1 MLIILCQVVR
11 QVCSILKFS
20 DEQRATLH
28 DLARYILEHVF
39 MRPVIFK
46 DGEKLAGDASTS

>member
-11 QVCSILKFS
+11 QVSILKFS

-39 MRPVIFK
+39 RRPVIFK
-46 DGEKLAGDASTS
+46 NGEKLAGDASTS